1 MRVESLFIFLVNGKC
16 FKFLFFRS
24 CFFFLFLSE
33 ILILFGGSVAVSFFQ
48 YEMMTFTKSP
58 VCDSVFLIFFFFFFS
73 CSFVSQTI
81 YERTVGYCRVENS
94 TPLPAYRRGD
104 PQLNKSHTQLDLY
117 TAAWRFVGRASNK
130 PEPEKQQPNS
140 VNSSFLLFFY

>member
-1 MRVESLFIFLVNGKC
+1 MFQVFIF
-16 FKFLFFRS
+16 FDPF
-24 CFFFLFLSE
+24 FFFLFFSE
-33 ILILFGGSVAVSFFQ
+33 IIILFGGSVAVSFFQ

-58 VCDSVFLIFFFFFFS
+58 VCDSVFLIFFFFFFFS